1 MSKRFLIAFVVVW
14 TAAIGLA
21 GFSMLRPDGAAD
33 PGQQA
38 SSSGG
43 GQTQAEQQTSQ
54 QASGERGEK
63 GREAVAKSDTAS
75 NGSASNGSTSGGSGS
90 GEVTLK
96 LGGEPGAAFSG
107 RCVVDGEERQISG
120 ETPQTFTYEP
130 DKKLECEITSQSGP
144 LRIDFSDGRGTNTTQ
159 TVGPGPST
167 LKLTYTGDSLS
178 SSTSSQAG
186 SSQTGSSQTGSSQ
199 TSSSQTNSSQ
209 TNSSQSIIQQ
219 SSSSVT
225 QSGAE

>member
-38 SSSGG
+38 SSSGSG
-43 GQTQAEQQTSQ
+43 GEQTQAEQQTNQ
-54 QASGERGEK
+54 HASGERGEK
-63 GREAVAKSDTAS
+63 GTEAVAKNETA
-75 NGSASNGSTSGGSGS
+75 NGGSEG

-96 LGGEPGAAFSG
+96 LSGEPGVAFSG

-120 ETPQTFTYEP
+120 ETPETFTYEP
-130 DKKLECEITSQSGP
+130 DERLECEITSQGGP
-144 LRIDFSDGRGTNTTQ
+144 LRVNFSDGQGTNTTQ
-159 TVGPGPST
+159 SVGPGPST
-167 LKLTYTGDSLS
+167 LELTYTGDGLS
-178 SSTSSQAG
+178 SSTNSQTSSPQTSSSQK
-186 SSQTGSSQTGSSQ
+186 SSSQ
-199 TSSSQTNSSQ
+199 TSSSQ
-209 TNSSQSIIQQ
+209 SIVQQ

-225 QSGAE
+225 QSGSE